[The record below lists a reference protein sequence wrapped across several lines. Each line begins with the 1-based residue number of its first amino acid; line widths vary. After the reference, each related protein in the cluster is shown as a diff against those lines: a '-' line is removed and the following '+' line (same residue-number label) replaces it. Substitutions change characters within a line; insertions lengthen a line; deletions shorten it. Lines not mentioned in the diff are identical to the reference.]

1 MREKN
6 RHETLA
12 EDGSAGVKLD
22 HNYWAAIREAI
33 RGSPQDFTEGSL
45 GRAILLLA
53 IPMVLEMVM
62 ESLFAIVDV
71 YWVAHLGADAIA
83 TVGLAESIIT
93 LVYCVAM
100 GLSMAITAM
109 VSRRIGEKDPE
120 GAAVAAM
127 QALIAGTALAV
138 AIAVSGALFAAKL
151 LTIMG
156 ASAEVVATGRQY
168 TAVLLGSS
176 ISIVLLFLN
185 NGAFRGA
192 GDAAIA
198 MRVLWVSNLINL
210 ILDPCFIFG
219 LGPFPKLGVT
229 GAAVST
235 TIGRSIGVIYQLWI
249 LFRGNSR
256 VRITARVLRVD
267 WKVMVRLIRVSI
279 YGMFQFAISQTS
291 WMVLVRIVSSFGSV
305 AVAGYTIAV
314 RIIIFVILPS
324 WGLSSAAAT
333 LVGQNLGASKPER
346 AERSVWLTG
355 FYNVVFLGVVAV
367 VLISVP
373 EPLIRL
379 FTNDPQVI
387 PFGVNCLRIISYGNL
402 AYAYG
407 MVMVQSFNGAGD
419 TFTPTMVNIFCYW
432 LFQIP
437 LAYLLAF
444 PAGLGPKGVFAAI
457 PIAETAIAIVG
468 VILFRRGRWKMKK
481 I

>member
-1 MREKN
+1 
-6 RHETLA
+6 
-12 EDGSAGVKLD
+12 VKER
-22 HNYWAAIREAI
+22 HNYWAAVREAI
-33 RGSPQDFTEGSL
+33 RGSQQDFTEGSL
-45 GRAILLLA
+45 GRAIMLLA

-71 YWVAHLGADAIA
+71 FWVARLGADAIA

-109 VSRRIGEKDPE
+109 VARRIGEKDPE

-156 ASAEVVATGRQY
+156 ASAEVIATGRQY

-279 YGMFQFAISQTS
+279 NGMFQFAISQTS

-437 LAYLLAF
+437 IAYALAF
-444 PAGLGPKGVFAAI
+444 STSLGPNGAFAAI

-468 VILFRRGRWKMKK
+468 VTLFRQGRWKLKR